1 MQVEICHFNRMTK
14 QMPNKQSVDYGGMDG
29 IRKTCDKCVGRCLL
43 GLVINKQIL
52 EHTVLMARVR
62 LLGLI

>member
-1 MQVEICHFNRMTK
+1 MEICHLNRMTK
-14 QMPNKQSVDYGGMDG
+14 PMPNKQSVDYGGMDG
-29 IRKTCDKCVGRCLL
+29 IRKTCDRRVGSCLL

-62 LLGLI
+62 LLRLI